1 MNRKKIKI
9 KKTATETTR
18 ITRGDNSD
26 EDGNEVDKDD
36 RTATVAATEAENDSE
51 VGDNLAQSLRSLTQ
65 FGVAS

>member
-18 ITRGDNSD
+18 ITRGDNPD

-51 VGDNLAQSLRSLTQ
+51 VGDNLA
-65 FGVAS
+65 